1 MGTLWMGRSRPE
13 FVLRNTERGE
23 TYYHPIRTYS
33 IKRDD
38 LLMSLNLNKVPEI
51 MAFLSIGQEEEEPK
65 LESLEFVSGDEVV
78 LTRKAISHRGLREF
92 LG

>member
-1 MGTLWMGRSRPE
+1 
-13 FVLRNTERGE
+13 
-23 TYYHPIRTYS
+23 
-33 IKRDD
+33 
-38 LLMSLNLNKVPEI
+38 MSLNLNKVPEI